1 MIIDNEYS
9 SFLNIN
15 HFAFS
20 ILFYCVLIDCED
32 FISQSFFLVYAV
44 QCKLYNVNCTTKESK
59 KKVKGANSDFEKE
72 SFDIKPFSV
81 FVVFHPNLSYF
92 C

>member
-1 MIIDNEYS
+1 M
-9 SFLNIN
+9 
-15 HFAFS
+15 
-20 ILFYCVLIDCED
+20 LIE
-32 FISQSFFLVYAV
+32 
-44 QCKLYNVNCTTKESK
+44 QCKLYNQGKL

-81 FVVFHPNLSYF
+81 FAVFHPNLSYF